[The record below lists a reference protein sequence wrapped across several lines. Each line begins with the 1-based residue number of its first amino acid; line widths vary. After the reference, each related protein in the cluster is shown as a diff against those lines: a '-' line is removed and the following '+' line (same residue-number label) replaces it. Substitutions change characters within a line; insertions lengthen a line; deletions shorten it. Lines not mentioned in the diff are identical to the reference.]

1 MLAELMST
9 VANYQKLRKQQ
20 LKVRENEGE
29 VDSEGR
35 EKDKE

>member
-1 MLAELMST
+1 VLAELMST
-9 VANYQKLRKQQ
+9 IANYQKLSKQQ
-20 LKVRENEGE
+20 LKVRQNEGD